1 MGADKLQLFLNQH
14 CRFILRSGKEVFGVI
29 WKVQSQGNTD
39 EYYFSSISDHER
51 YLKIQDPEVIDNK
64 MTLNLDDVILAE
76 RLVG

>member
-1 MGADKLQLFLNQH
+1 MGADKLQSFLNQH

-29 WKVQSQGNTD
+29 WKVQAQETED
-39 EYYFSSISDHER
+39 VYYFSSVSDHQR
-51 YLKIQDPEVIDNK
+51 YLKIQDHEGIDNK